1 MVLNNEKAVKFF
13 SRIVKNLCPLIPDKD
28 KQVVI
33 DAIVERYTNGNDEV
47 YNDGMLKLKKSA
59 IAELITLNYGMNTI
73 GIAVVKRE
81 DKDGSKEDQ

>member
-28 KQVVI
+28 KQIVI

-47 YNDGMLKLKKSA
+47 YNDGILKLKKSA

-73 GIAVVKRE
+73 NVSVVKNN
-81 DKDGSKEDQ
+81 KEKINK